1 MTRNV
6 PAVRTIVVEDQ
17 FIVAADIQATLTQ
30 MGHEV
35 VGHCATVESC
45 LQRTDD
51 LKPDLVLMDINLGG
65 RMLGIEAAIQI
76 RERHDIPV
84 IFLTAY
90 ADEKT
95 IESAKLA
102 RPAGY
107 LIKPYRPA
115 ELRVAIEMALYKH
128 RLQVAALH
136 AQRQARLEERRFRA
150 LFEWAGVGIALLDAS
165 GVVVESNPTMG
176 QMLGVEGL
184 RGRSLHSLSTESFAA
199 SERVFFHELVRG
211 ERGHYKME
219 TRYPRVGGD
228 LGWGAVTAT
237 LLPSEEG
244 TYAIRILSDISPRRL
259 QQVAHFQE
267 NERRLLS
274 TEIHDAVSQPLAAIF
289 YRLQLAEQ
297 LQERESARAKDELS
311 VACAMT
317 KTLLDDVSGL
327 IGSLRA
333 PPFDGGRAL
342 DAVKRLVESV
352 RAETSIAVE
361 LLAPDCIPALGNL
374 ASFFLYRIVQEALAN
389 IRRHAD
395 ASRVQVRLQVA
406 GPWLDG
412 VVEDDG
418 RGEAVVPDPSRS
430 HFGIQG
436 MRDRAELIGGWL
448 EVSFSRGT
456 RVAFRLPLELQDAD

>member
-1 MTRNV
+1 MTRSAS
-6 PAVRTIVVEDQ
+6 AVRTIVVEDQ

-45 LQRTDD
+45 LQRTAE

-84 IFLTAY
+84 VFLTAY
-90 ADEKT
+90 ADDNT

-115 ELRVAIEMALYKH
+115 ELRVAIEMATYKH
-128 RLQVAALH
+128 RLQVAAEL

-150 LFEWAGVGIALLDAS
+150 LFEWAGVGIALLDAD
-165 GVVVESNPTMG
+165 GKVVESNPTMG
-176 QMLGVEGL
+176 QMLGDEGL
-184 RGRSLHSLSTESFAA
+184 LGKALHALSVESFAVT
-199 SERVFFHELVRG
+199 ERKLFGELVRG

-219 TRYPRVGGD
+219 TRYPRANGD

-244 TYAIRILSDISPRRL
+244 IHAIRILSDISPRRL

-289 YRLQLAEQ
+289 YRLQLVEQ
-297 LQERESARAKDELS
+297 LHEREAVRAKGELS
-311 VACAMT
+311 AACTMVKA
-317 KTLLDDVSGL
+317 LLEDVSGL

-333 PPFDGGRAL
+333 PPLDGSRAV
-342 DAVKRLVESV
+342 DAVRELVESM
-352 RAETSIAVE
+352 RAETTTVVE
-361 LLAPDCIPALGNL
+361 LTAPDRIPAMGKLT
-374 ASFFLYRIVQEALAN
+374 SFFLYRIVQEALTN
-389 IRRHAD
+389 VRRHAE
-395 ASRVQVRLQVA
+395 ASCVQVRLKVD

-430 HFGIQG
+430 HYGVQG
-436 MRDRAELIGGWL
+436 MCDRADLIGGWL
-448 EVSFSRGT
+448 EVSYSSGT
-456 RVAFRLPLELQDAD
+456 RVAFRLPLELHDAE